1 MSSSMTSAEFV
12 DCQSLAPGAL
22 VDVETRNRHYRIE
35 CLGGSAIRISGHP
48 DLCPTPEPATL
59 QGSSDNAGVTESLI
73 SPGRYLQFVL
83 QDRPVTTTRV
93 MKVRVQRAPAVPSSI
108 H

>member
-1 MSSSMTSAEFV
+1 MTTAEWV
-12 DCQSLAPGAL
+12 DPQSLPPGSVL
-22 VDVETRNRHYRIE
+22 DIETRNRRYQVE
-35 CLGGSAIRISGHP
+35 CLGGRRIRISGHP
-48 DLCPTPEPATL
+48 ELCPTPEPATL
-59 QGSSDNAGVTESLI
+59 QGSIDKAGVSEPLI

-93 MKVRVQRAPAVPSSI
+93 LKVRVQRAPAVSSSV